1 MGGNHNGH
9 HLQEDLHRLRGQDAR
24 GSYWKRVHRDWRF
37 WVGVF
42 LFTVAISVYVLSF
55 DLSLVP
61 WTQHKPHSDPLA
73 R

>member
-1 MGGNHNGH
+1 
-9 HLQEDLHRLRGQDAR
+9 
-24 GSYWKRVHRDWRF
+24 
-37 WVGVF
+37 
-42 LFTVAISVYVLSF
+42 VAISVYVLSF